1 MYIINN
7 GKVNNYSKKDGC
19 HPIKIWNKSA
29 IIFCMIYYFNLVT
42 DRLLRQNNTLL
53 HERGDWYNL
62 GNTNDIRELEK
73 EIQEIF
79 PELIITNHEMK
90 CFTNRVITRYHFIA
104 KFDIKKEAYNEDFK
118 QTMISFFKLKGII

>member
-1 MYIINN
+1 MYIISN
-7 GKVNNYSKKDGC
+7 GKVNSYSKKDGWY
-19 HPIKIWNKSA
+19 PIKTWNKSV
-29 IIFCMIYYFNLVT
+29 IIFAMIYYFNLVT
-42 DRLLRQNNTLL
+42 DRLSQQSSMLFL
-53 HERGDWYNL
+53 EKGCWYNL

-79 PELIITNHEMK
+79 PELIIADHEMK
-90 CFTNRVITRYHFIA
+90 CFTNRVITRYYFIA

>member
-7 GKVNNYSKKDGC
+7 GKINNYSKKDGC
-19 HPIKIWNKSA
+19 HPIKTWNKSA
-29 IIFCMIYYFNLVT
+29 IIFAMIYYFNLIT

-79 PELIITNHEMK
+79 PELIIANHEMK
-90 CFTNRVITRYHFIA
+90 CFTNRVITRYYFIA
-104 KFDIKKEAYNEDFK
+104 KFDIKEEAYNEDFK